1 MEEKIGQKT
10 VKVIL
15 PNEMG
20 YERVAMACSASFAK
34 IFGLAPDRIEDLKTI
49 VGEAAINAMQHG
61 NKGKP
66 DAQVN
71 VTFEYE
77 DEAINIWVMD
87 EGDGIINLLPDPN
100 IERII
105 DNLDPPIGF
114 GTFFIKKLADHVE
127 FNETTDKGLA
137 LKMVIKINRRE

>member
-1 MEEKIGQKT
+1 MEDKLDQKT
-10 VKVIL
+10 VEVIL

-61 NKGKP
+61 NKGRP
-66 DAQVN
+66 DARVN
-71 VTFEYE
+71 VTFKYE
-77 DEAINIWVMD
+77 DDAINIWVMD
-87 EGDGIINLLPDPN
+87 EGEEIIQLLPDPN

-105 DNLDPPIGF
+105 NNLDPPVGF
-114 GTFFIKKLADHVE
+114 GTFFIKQLADQVE
-127 FNETTDKGLA
+127 FNETTEKGLA
-137 LKMVIKINRRE
+137 LKMVIRIKK